1 MKSMKNTTM
10 THGRIENEHMF
21 IIFIQSV
28 LLVSVTLL
36 TTKSLTE
43 IRVQGPLPI
52 LIDVFLLPFALVI
65 SSLMI
70 TLFIRTSNTIK
81 MIMLL
86 TVYGFKLV
94 MPYVVFN
101 GHVNYDTPFHYL
113 SGLYLRDVGY
123 SNKFMYHNWPHALT
137 LASIYNTITGFMYPF
152 DVSLIAIAARML
164 VPLIMY
170 VLGKNVFKLSNKS
183 LYIMLMTLIVF
194 EPFILHFCPQII
206 AVSLTLYC
214 FTALLRVN
222 NTVRLSH
229 LMAFIAFFGALLFTH
244 GMYSIS
250 MSIYIAILWLL
261 VILKGLYIGQASV
274 PNYSKRITW
283 LLLTVLTLVLFYNIF
298 ITIFV
303 TKNLFETVRLL
314 VTGGT
319 VRLDV
324 YSTLIDELYLQYQYA
339 VIRLINLVATLILLG
354 IPAIYASAR
363 FVYHFFKKE
372 KYDAEEY
379 LFTQLF
385 TYLTLYFLF
394 YAVLEIGFR
403 TGLVER
409 YYQVAVI
416 TGTLLSGIFYD
427 NIALSSNKYY
437 LRVLSKI
444 LFYGLL
450 VILAVSIITAPSYTT
465 LFRWPYTLNELEM
478 ARFVSDHVSG
488 HSVILTG
495 DKNIIQQVALESYLK
510 ETRYAD
516 ISYSNLLDINSIHQ
530 TYSYPRDILVL
541 VNKLTVFK
549 ASDIPGLSLSLLR
562 EHINSISDYLS
573 RIYDDLHNQAY
584 VG

>member
-1 MKSMKNTTM
+1 
-10 THGRIENEHMF
+10 
-21 IIFIQSV
+21 
-28 LLVSVTLL
+28 
-36 TTKSLTE
+36 
-43 IRVQGPLPI
+43 
-52 LIDVFLLPFALVI
+52 
-65 SSLMI
+65 
-70 TLFIRTSNTIK
+70 
-81 MIMLL
+81 
-86 TVYGFKLV
+86 
-94 MPYVVFN
+94 
-101 GHVNYDTPFHYL
+101 
-113 SGLYLRDVGY
+113 
-123 SNKFMYHNWPHALT
+123 
-137 LASIYNTITGFMYPF
+137 F

-303 TKNLFETVRLL
+303 TKNVFETVRLL

-324 YSTLIDELYLQYQYA
+324 YSTLIDEPYLQYQYA

-372 KYDAEEY
+372 KYDAKEH

-385 TYLTLYFLF
+385 TYLTLHFLF
-394 YAVLEIGFR
+394 YAVLEIGLR

-427 NIALSSNKYY
+427 NVILSSNKFN

-444 LFYGLL
+444 LSYGLL
-450 VILAVSIITAPSYTT
+450 VILAVSLITAPSYTT
-465 LFRWPYTLNELEM
+465 LFRWSYTFNELKM
-478 ARFVSDHVSG
+478 TRYVSDHVPG
-488 HSVILTG
+488 YSVTLTG
-495 DKNIIQQVALESYLK
+495 DARLIHQLALEGYLR
-510 ETRYAD
+510 ETRYVS
-516 ISYSNLLDINSIHQ
+516 ISYSNLLDINSVHR
-530 TYSYPRDILVL
+530 TYSYPGDILVL
-541 VNKLTVFK
+541 VNELTVFK

-562 EHINSISDYLS
+562 EHINGISNYLG
-573 RIYDDLHNQAY
+573 RIYDDLHNRAY